1 MQPKI
6 LIVDDDKNIVKML
19 VYKFNKNFKVQFAL
33 RAKAAL
39 EIIKEDFPDV
49 MLIDCMMPEMDGME
63 LAEEVRK
70 MGRPVPI
77 VMLTAKND
85 ADTIFT
91 AAKKV
96 DDYIVKPFEFAD
108 VLARVLITLLKYK
121 QEQINTLEQKIK
133 TMTNS
138 STKAIEPG

>member
-19 VYKFNKNFKVQFAL
+19 VYQFNKNFTVRFAL
-33 RAKAAL
+33 RGEAAL

-49 MLIDCMMPEMDGME
+49 ILIDCMMPEMSGME
-63 LAEEVRK
+63 LADEIRK
-70 MGRPVPI
+70 MGKPVPI

-85 ADTIFT
+85 PDTIFN

-108 VLARVLITLLKYK
+108 VLARVLIALLKYK
-121 QEQINTLEQKIK
+121 QEQIGRLEQKIEK
-133 TMTNS
+133 MTNS
-138 STKAIEPG
+138 SIKVID